1 MQQGQSQ
8 ILITE
13 PLWAQRL
20 KYLLFMK
27 RDAQFDTRELQAK
40 SINVLNNIIGIPL
53 STSSI
58 IRFFLLKLCFIDQHL
73 YFSRLLGGLDL
84 QYTLLNNI

>member
-40 SINVLNNIIGIPL
+40 PINVLNNIIGIPL

-73 YFSRLLGGLDL
+73 YFSRLLGGFNH